1 MNEEDLYRILLGQI
15 CSGMIAS
22 GRKDDNQML
31 DEAEAWAKVIMKENY
46 FGSKEFEKR
55 KFTGFLDAY
64 GNRILEGDIFVYDEF
79 LELNGQIPEDLI
91 SNYNKRYANTI
102 SLHPVFWDDDH
113 GMWASDV
120 YRDVDRL
127 GSYRLSR
134 LYVVSNKI
142 EHPELYNH

>member
-1 MNEEDLYRILLGQI
+1 MNQEDLYRILLGQI

-22 GRKDDNQML
+22 GRKDDNEIL
-31 DEAEAWAKVIMKENY
+31 EEAKSWAKVIMKENY
-46 FGSKEFEKR
+46 DFDKPVER
-55 KFTGFLDAY
+55 KYIGFLDAT
-64 GNRILEGDIFVYDEF
+64 GREIFDGDIFVYDEF
-79 LELNGQIPEDLI
+79 LEFKGHIPEDLI
-91 SNYNKRYANTI
+91 ENYNEKYAKYV
-102 SLHPVFWDDDH
+102 SLHPVFWDDDY

-127 GSYRLSR
+127 GSYKFSR

>member
-1 MNEEDLYRILLGQI
+1 MKDNELYRIILGQI

-22 GRKDDNQML
+22 GKKDDNEIL
-31 DEAEAWAKVIMKENY
+31 EEAKCLAKVIMREEY
-46 FGSKEFEKR
+46 EEKKPVER
-55 KFTGFLDAY
+55 KYIGFLDAT
-64 GNRILEGDIFVYDEF
+64 GREIFDGDIFVYDEF
-79 LELNGQIPEDLI
+79 LEFNGHIPEDLI
-91 SNYNKRYANTI
+91 ENYNEKYANCV
-102 SLHPVFWDDDH
+102 SLHPVFWDDEY